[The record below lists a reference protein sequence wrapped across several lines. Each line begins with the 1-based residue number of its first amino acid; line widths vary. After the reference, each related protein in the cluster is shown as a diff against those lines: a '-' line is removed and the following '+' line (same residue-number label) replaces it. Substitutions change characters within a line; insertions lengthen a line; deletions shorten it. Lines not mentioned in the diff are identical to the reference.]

1 MLSLHYKLIMYF
13 WVQSELFFN
22 VCEYMVAVEVIVS
35 LHVVVRVEILEPLLP
50 LVSPTRSVLALA
62 QRFIYY
68 Y

>member
-1 MLSLHYKLIMYF
+1 
-13 WVQSELFFN
+13 
-22 VCEYMVAVEVIVS
+22 MVAVEVIVS
-35 LHVVVRVEILEPLLP
+35 LHVVVRVEFLEPLLA

>member
-1 MLSLHYKLIMYF
+1 
-13 WVQSELFFN
+13 
-22 VCEYMVAVEVIVS
+22 MVAVEVIVS

-50 LVSPTRSVLALA
+50 LVSPTRSALALS